1 MKYLIAAAVSL
12 LIIIVPFGSWYYLQT
27 GLNYRKASI
36 EELKPKAE
44 LEDITSALEIF
55 QGATSLLYN
64 GNVADDARK
73 EVEVIFEQ
81 YQSGL
86 TFQLVE
92 ISNDSI
98 PGDLGSNH
106 IKISDQAFTSAFDN
120 TAAFALIDTSGS
132 VRNYYNNTPEDI
144 SKLVEH
150 LAIVI
155 PLPKRK
161 DIKMK
166 NGKDVDAKPSF
177 MKKNQDK

>member
-36 EELKPKAE
+36 EELKPKG
-44 LEDITSALEIF
+44 DINDLTNRADIF
-55 QGATSLLYN
+55 KNSTSLVFN
-64 GNVADDARK
+64 SKVAEDLRDK
-73 EVEVIFEQ
+73 VEIIFEQ
-81 YQSGL
+81 YESGL
-86 TFQLVE
+86 SFQLVE
-92 ISNDSI
+92 LSTDSMH
-98 PGDLGSNH
+98 DKFGSNH
-106 IKISDQAFTSAFDN
+106 LIFGDSILSPEFDSN
-120 TAAFALIDTSGS
+120 AAFALIDTSGS
-132 VRNYYNNTPEDI
+132 LRNYYNNSQEDI

-166 NGKDVDAKPSF
+166 NGQDIDAKPSF
-177 MKKNQDK
+177 MKKGSR